1 MTTPDAVS
9 YLQWKKDVEHHD
21 YAAAS
26 TYLSIR
32 FGESRAQKVAED
44 LQKLPVITRRANDIL
59 RHRARPTAAVG
70 PGHAQRPEE
79 SAGRGEAVRFS
90 WRRAISRTATTGSPS
105 PTRSTRTRRSRSS

>member
-32 FGESRAQKVAED
+32 FGESRAQKVAKD
-44 LQKLPVITRRANDIL
+44 L
-59 RHRARPTAAVG
+59 
-70 PGHAQRPEE
+70 
-79 SAGRGEAVRFS
+79 
-90 WRRAISRTATTGSPS
+90 
-105 PTRSTRTRRSRSS
+105 